1 MSTSVLSLEPE
12 TAALPRPSGPTLA
25 DVMARLPD
33 FAVSEQARQ
42 NMASSIRTLSR
53 IVDRPLEYI
62 PIAAPSL
69 RRLLEQA
76 SPGALSV
83 SDTRWRNVKS
93 DVRRAIKLSELT
105 TAEIKLDV
113 PLTAEWEA
121 IASLGPSPTSRSML
135 RRVGRYCSAR
145 QISPEGVTDSLI
157 IDYLAYLDAN
167 QLSRTPARSVSDL
180 LRVWNRHVAVV
191 DPSGR
196 YAVLAA
202 PNRSRKYT
210 LDWCG
215 LPAAL
220 HADVQAYHEACLHPD
235 PLDAEARPA
244 ARATTV
250 KQRDRMLRRIATAAI
265 LNGVNRDDLRS
276 LADLVHPERLRPAL
290 RFLLAR
296 NDGKPN
302 KQLADILGLVLG
314 ISCHWV
320 RAPAD
325 HVNQL
330 RLWERKFRCR
340 RRGLT
345 EKNKERLRQFTD
357 AKVLRTFVAL
367 PDRILAKAKRQPLHS
382 QSARQAQTALALS
395 LLQIAPMRI
404 GNLVSL
410 DRQRHFKWTR
420 FEGERMLH
428 LVIPGAEVKNDVDLE
443 FPVPGDIATQLD
455 EYLSTY
461 QPLLTNGHPSSLLFP
476 GRKGGP
482 KRDTSLRRQIVE
494 TIRDEAG
501 LAINP
506 HLFRHLAAQ
515 LFLEKHP
522 GHYEE
527 VRRLLG
533 HKSIDTTIQSYAG
546 LETIGAA
553 RRYDTIIHDLRN
565 EPDDA

>member
-1 MSTSVLSLEPE
+1 MSTSVPSLEPE

-25 DVMARLPD
+25 DVLARLSS
-33 FAVSEQARQ
+33 FTVSDQARQ

-53 IVDRPLEYI
+53 IVDRPPEYI

-93 DVRRAIKLSELT
+93 DVRRAIKLTELT
-105 TAEIKLDV
+105 TAAIKLDV

-157 IDYLAYLDAN
+157 IDYLTYLDAN

-180 LRVWNRHVAVV
+180 LRVWNRHVAT
-191 DPSGR
+191 DPSER
-196 YAVLAA
+196 YSVLAA
-202 PNRSRKYT
+202 PDRSRKYA
-210 LDWCG
+210 LDWRD
-215 LPAAL
+215 LPAAF

-235 PLDAEARPA
+235 PLDADARFA
-244 ARATTV
+244 VQSSTV
-250 KQRDRMLRRIATAAI
+250 KQRDRMLRRIAAAAI
-265 LNGVNRDDLRS
+265 GGGVDRNVLQS
-276 LADLVHPERLRPAL
+276 LSALVDPKRLKPAL

-296 NDGKPN
+296 NDDKPN
-302 KQLADILGLVLG
+302 KQLADVLGLVLG
-314 ISCHWV
+314 IARHWV
-320 RAPAD
+320 KAPAD
-325 HVNQL
+325 QINAI
-330 RLWERKFRCR
+330 RLLERRFRCQQ
-340 RRGLT
+340 RGLT
-345 EKNKERLRQFTD
+345 AKNKERLRQFTD
-357 AKVLRTFVAL
+357 EKVLRRFIAL
-367 PDRILAKAKRQPLHS
+367 PDRIIAKAKRQPLHS
-382 QSARQAQTALALS
+382 RSARQVQTALALS
-395 LLQIAPMRI
+395 LLQIAPIRI

-410 DRQRHFKWTR
+410 DRHRHFKWSR

-443 FPVPGDIATQLD
+443 FPVPRDIAAQLD

-461 QPLLTNGHPSSLLFP
+461 QPLLANGHPSSLLFP
-476 GRKGGP
+476 GRNGGP
-482 KRDTSLRRQIVE
+482 KRDTSLRRQMDK

-501 LAINP
+501 LVINP
-506 HLFRHLAAQ
+506 HLFRHLAAL
-515 LFLEKHP
+515 LFLERHP

-553 RRYDTIIHDLRN
+553 RRYDTIILDLRS
-565 EPDDA
+565 EPGDA